1 MQPITRRNFNSR
13 QTIVAVLLG
22 LVVAALLASGSLV
35 GLAERQK
42 IGATRDLALP
52 AARGIDR
59 VSSFLS
65 LDRPASVLSAV
76 FDEPETSYDIDTLI
90 AVGRNQTTPTSTE
103 PPEPTSSPSVPPGGT
118 TSSVPELEPEPDPN
132 PSSAPTTVP
141 IGPAAPTTTPP
152 TTPTD
157 PTPPST
163 APPTPTNPA
172 PPNTSAPQIYTA
184 PPPVGTPFASTRRQ
198 VTQNQPLKLWVGGD
212 SQTLA
217 LTRGFGRVIPTTLTN
232 YTSDAHLSSGLT
244 RPDFLDWPQ
253 RLAKLLIENRPE
265 VLVIMFGGNDYQ
277 DVYHSGQLLKR
288 PSQGWLDFYRSRV
301 VEAMDLLNQPD
312 IEVIWVG
319 TPIMRGEFFATG
331 MAHLN
336 EIYRSE
342 AASRSSIQYFDSWN
356 MFADANGNYTD
367 RIGGQLVRESDGIH
381 LTTAGGVLLAEA
393 IWETIAPRWGI
404 TS

>member
-1 MQPITRRNFNSR
+1 MQPNTRRNFNSR
-13 QTIVAVLLG
+13 QVIVAVLLG

-35 GLAERQK
+35 GLAERQQ
-42 IGATRDLALP
+42 IGVTRDLALP
-52 AARGIDR
+52 VARGVDR

-65 LDRPASVLSAV
+65 LDRPASVLSDI
-76 FDEPETSYDIDTLI
+76 FDEPETSYDIDALI
-90 AVGRNQTTPTSTE
+90 AVGRNQTTSTTIE
-103 PPEPTSSPSVPPGGT
+103 PPDPTSSTSVPPGDT
-118 TSSVPELEPEPDPN
+118 TSSVPELEPEPDPDPSTDTT
-132 PSSAPTTVP
+132 PSSTPTTQ
-141 IGPAAPTTTPP
+141 APPGTTNPP
-152 TTPTD
+152 LTPTN
-157 PTPPST
+157 PTPPSST
-163 APPTPTNPA
+163 IPTTN
-172 PPNTSAPQIYTA
+172 TT
-184 PPPVGTPFASTRRQ
+184 PPPVGAPFAPTRRQ
-198 VTQNQPLKLWVGGD
+198 VTPDQPLKLWVGGD

-217 LTRGFGRVIPTTLTN
+217 LTRGFGRVIPNALTD

-253 RLAKLLIENRPE
+253 RLARLLVENRPE

-277 DVYHSGQLLKR
+277 DVYHNGQLLKR

-301 VEAMDLLNQPD
+301 AEAMDLLNQPD
-312 IEVIWVG
+312 IEVVWVG

-342 AASRSSIQYFDSWN
+342 AASRSSIQYFDSWHR
-356 MFADANGNYTD
+356 FADANGNYTD

-404 TS
+404 AS